1 MTTLRARIGELDRHL
16 RGHRED
22 EAEQLAVG
30 KTQRVARAASG
41 HAARS
46 ARLTPSVA
54 ELRRA
59 GIEVETPSALD
70 LITDAIEEAR
80 EQSRADG
87 LAAGRGD
94 EPSVVRLAKAVAD
107 ETAAAVKPAWQRL
120 KAHERPPKI
129 DEELLSIAAAD
140 EPAIE
145 QRYELT
151 KTALLP
157 LLEKQE
163 PGEGDVQRWRELVAE
178 LRTVEG
184 QVSAAAPSED
194 VRTFLTEAASQHG
207 ASLDWMDSEDVRQW
221 LSHGERRSRFRIFAR
236 GR

>member
-1 MTTLRARIGELDRHL
+1 MTTLRARLGDLDRHL
-16 RGHRED
+16 QGHQED

-30 KTQRVARAASG
+30 RVRRFAQQVTS

-70 LITDAIEEAR
+70 LMTGAIEQAR

-120 KAHERPPKI
+120 KAHERPPSI

-145 QRYELT
+145 QRYEVT
-151 KTALLP
+151 KMALLP
-157 LLEKQE
+157 LLEKPE
-163 PGEGDVQRWRELVAE
+163 PGEGDVQRWRERVAE
-178 LRTVEG
+178 LRAVEG

-194 VRTFLTEAASQHG
+194 VRAFLTEAAGQHG

-221 LSHGERRSRFRIFAR
+221 LSQGDRRSRFQIFAR